1 MTGIDDVA
9 RASGVST
16 ATVSR
21 ALRGLPNVSETT
33 RERVRLAAQQLGYV
47 ASSSASGLATGRTLA
62 MGVVIP
68 SLDLWYYSTVI
79 EGVDSALRAASY
91 DLILFNLGGRRGDR
105 ERVFHRSI
113 LRKRTD
119 ALIALCIDFTED
131 ERKQLASTGHPTI
144 VIGGRVRGLPHVGI
158 DERGAARLATE
169 HLIGLGH
176 RRIAHLAGAVV
187 EGLTREVPVQRRL
200 GYEQAMASAGLAAR
214 TELSVEGNFDM
225 AAARRAMTTLL
236 ALGAGTRPTA
246 VFADSDEM
254 AMGAILAINDAGLRV
269 PRDISVV
276 GIDDHDLADSFGLTT
291 IAQEPFA
298 QGALAAR
305 MLLDELGGRRVRTRS
320 VRYPVR
326 LIERTSTAPPL
337 PEGA

>member
-1 MTGIDDVA
+1 VTGIDDVA

-21 ALRGLPNVSETT
+21 ALRGLPNVSEIT
-33 RERVRLAAQQLGYV
+33 RTRVRLAAQELGYV

-119 ALIALCIDFTED
+119 ALIALCIDFTEG
-131 ERKQLASTGHPTI
+131 EREQLASTGHPTI
-144 VIGGRVRGLPHVGI
+144 VIGGKVRGLPHIGI
-158 DERGAARLATE
+158 DERAAARLATE

-176 RRIAHLAGAVV
+176 TRIAHLAGSAI
-187 EGLTREVPVQRRL
+187 EGLTREVPVQRRR
-200 GYEQAMASAGLAAR
+200 GYEQAMADAGLRPSA
-214 TELSVEGNFDM
+214 ELSIQGKFDM
-225 AAARRAMTTLL
+225 AEARRAISTLF
-236 ALGAGTRPTA
+236 ARDPAEWPTA
-246 VFADSDEM
+246 VYADSDEM

-269 PRDISVV
+269 PGDVSVI
-276 GIDDHDLADSFGLTT
+276 GIDDHDLAESFGLTT
-291 IAQEPFA
+291 IAQEPYA
-298 QGALAAR
+298 QGALAAQL
-305 MLLDELGGRRVRTRS
+305 LLDELAGHPGRTRS

-326 LIERTSTAPPL
+326 LIERDSTAPPR
-337 PEGA
+337 PE

>member
-1 MTGIDDVA
+1 VTGIDDVA

-21 ALRGLPNVSETT
+21 ALRGLPNVSDAT
-33 RERVRLAAQQLGYV
+33 RARVSLAAHELGYV

-62 MGVVIP
+62 MGVVVP
-68 SLDLWYYSTVI
+68 SLDLWFYSTVI

-144 VIGGRVRGLPHVGI
+144 VVGGKVRGLPHVDI
-158 DERGAARLATE
+158 DECAAARQATE

-176 RRIAHLAGAVV
+176 TRIAHLGGTVI
-187 EGLTREVPVQRRL
+187 EGLTREVTDQRRR
-200 GYEQAMASAGLAAR
+200 GYLEAMANAGLTPR
-214 TELSVEGNFDM
+214 DELTMAGDFDM
-225 AAARRAMTTLL
+225 ASARRAMTELL
-236 ALGAGTRPTA
+236 SRSSERPTA
-246 VFADSDEM
+246 LYADSDEM
-254 AMGAILAINDAGLRV
+254 AMGAMLAITDAGLRV
-269 PRDISVV
+269 PDDISVI
-276 GIDDHDLADSFGLTT
+276 GIDDHDLAESFGLTT

-305 MLLDELGGRRVRTRS
+305 LLLDELGGRTSRTRS
-320 VRYPVR
+320 VRHPVH
-326 LIERTSTAPPL
+326 LIERASTAPPR
-337 PEGA
+337 